1 MSEMTTPFFNA
12 SPRLAQQLAFII
24 EVDRLKSVM
33 RRSRL
38 ISDERYENS
47 AEHSWHLALMVLIL
61 AEYANEPVDLLRT
74 IKMVLIHDIVE
85 IDAGDTFAYD
95 AVGALDKEAREQ
107 EAAARL
113 FGLLPEDQAAELHEL
128 WQEFEARQTPEARM
142 ANAVDRMMPLMHNYF
157 TRGGSWQRHEVT
169 RPQVI
174 NRVGS
179 IDDGSQEL
187 WRVAE
192 ALIDAAVD
200 EGILAP

>member
-1 MSEMTTPFFNA
+1 MMQTDPTFFQA
-12 SPRLAQQLAFII
+12 SPRLAQQLAFIL

-33 RRSRL
+33 RQSRL

-47 AEHSWHLALMVLIL
+47 AEHSWHLALMVMIL

-95 AVGALDKEAREQ
+95 SEGALDKEEREQ
-107 EAAARL
+107 QAAARL
-113 FGLLPEDQAAELHEL
+113 FGLLPADQAAEIDTL
-128 WQEFEARQTPEARM
+128 WEEFEARVTPEARL

-157 TRGGSWQRHEVT
+157 TRGGSWQRHAIT

-179 IDDGSQEL
+179 IDDGSNEL
-187 WRVAE
+187 WRVAQE
-192 ALIDAAVD
+192 LIDAAVD

>member
-1 MSEMTTPFFNA
+1 MQTDPTFFQA
-12 SPRLAQQLAFII
+12 SPRLAQQLTFIL

-33 RRSRL
+33 RQSRL

-47 AEHSWHLALMVLIL
+47 AEHSWHLALMVMIL
-61 AEYANEPVDLLRT
+61 AEYANEPVDVLRT

-95 AVGALDKEAREQ
+95 REGALDKEERERQ
-107 EAAARL
+107 AANRI
-113 FGLLPEDQAAELHEL
+113 FGLLPSDQATEVDAL
-128 WQEFEARQTPEARM
+128 WEEFEARTTPEARL

-157 TRGGSWQRHEVT
+157 TRGGSWQRHGIT
-169 RPQVI
+169 RAQVI

-179 IDDGSQEL
+179 IDDGSNEL
-187 WRVAE
+187 WRVAQ

>member
-1 MSEMTTPFFNA
+1 MMQADPTFFHA
-12 SPRLAQQLAFII
+12 SPRLAQQLAFIL

-33 RRSRL
+33 RQSRL

-47 AEHSWHLALMVLIL
+47 AEHSWHLALMVMIL
-61 AEYANEPVDLLRT
+61 AEYANEPVDVLRT

-95 AVGALDKEAREQ
+95 SEGALDKEEREQ
-107 EAAARL
+107 QAAARL
-113 FGLLPEDQAAELHEL
+113 FGLLPADQAAEVGAL
-128 WQEFEARQTPEARM
+128 WEEFEASATAEARL

-157 TRGGSWQRHEVT
+157 TQGGSWQRHAIT

-179 IDDGSQEL
+179 IDDGSNEL
-187 WRVAE
+187 WRVAQE
-192 ALIDAAVD
+192 LIDAAVD